1 MKKKDYTTYPDGYK
15 QLVADMLPWYLKPA
29 KTMMM
34 RLLLLILKDG

>member
-1 MKKKDYTTYPDGYK
+1 MKKRDYATYPDGYRK
-15 QLVADMLPWYLKPA
+15 LVSDMLPWYLRPA